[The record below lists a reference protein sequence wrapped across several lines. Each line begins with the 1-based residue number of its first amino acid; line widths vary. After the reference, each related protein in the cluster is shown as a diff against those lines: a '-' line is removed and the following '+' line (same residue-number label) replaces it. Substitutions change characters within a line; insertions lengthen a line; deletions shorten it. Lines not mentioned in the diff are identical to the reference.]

1 MNKHYDVIIIGAGPG
16 GYETALYA
24 SSSGLKVA
32 LIEENKLGGT
42 CLNCGCIPTK
52 TYYSASKYIH
62 EINKM
67 NSFGFETNYK
77 FDFSKIKEKKDNVVL
92 ELHKGIEFLLKN
104 ANVDLYYGK
113 GIITS
118 TNTVKINSISEDIQ
132 SSSDD
137 IQSSSDDIQSSD
149 ILIQSDNII
158 IATGSSPVKDILP
171 NGNLT
176 ISSTEL
182 LNLDKLP
189 DSLTIIGGGVIGIE
203 MATIFNSLGT
213 KVEVMEMMDNILPN
227 LDSDVSKRIQ
237 LSLSKLGI
245 KFHVKSIVNQ
255 IIDKNS
261 IEIKEKDN
269 LKIITSDYILL
280 SVGRKACT
288 DVFENIEIKTN
299 KKGFIVN
306 EYFETSIPNIYA
318 IGDCNGIN
326 MLAHFATYSGYK
338 VIDKILKKDNKINL
352 SLCPSAIFTFPEVAM
367 LGLTEKMAKEANIE
381 YEVKKVSFRQNGKA
395 LSMDEKDGFIKALL
409 SEDEIIGICIC
420 GPNASDLIHEVNI
433 LMNNHIKLHEFKD
446 YVYAHPTLSE
456 ILKLI

>member
-1 MNKHYDVIIIGAGPG
+1 MNKHYDLIIIGAGPG

-62 EINKM
+62 EVNKM
-67 NSFGFETNYK
+67 NAFGFETIYK

-118 TNTVKINSISEDIQ
+118 ANTVKINSI
-132 SSSDD
+132 
-137 IQSSSDDIQSSD
+137 SDDIQSSD
-149 ILIQSDNII
+149 ILIQADNII

-203 MATIFNSLGT
+203 MATIFNALGT
-213 KVEVMEMMDNILPN
+213 KVEVVEMMDNILPN

-280 SVGRKACT
+280 SVGRKANT
-288 DVFENIEIKTN
+288 DVYENIEIKTN

-306 EYFETSIPNIYA
+306 EYFETSTPNIYA

-338 VIDKILKKDNKINL
+338 VIDKILNKDNKINL

-367 LGLTEKMAKEANIE
+367 LGLTEKMAKEANIA

-395 LSMDEKDGFIKALL
+395 LSMDEKDGFIKALI
-409 SEDEIIGICIC
+409 SDDEIIGICIC

-433 LMNNHIKLHEFKD
+433 LMNNHIKLHDFKD

>member
-1 MNKHYDVIIIGAGPG
+1 MNKHYDLIIIGAGPG

-62 EINKM
+62 EVNKM
-67 NSFGFETNYK
+67 NAFGFETNYK

-118 TNTVKINSISEDIQ
+118 TNTVKINSIS
-132 SSSDD
+132 DD
-137 IQSSSDDIQSSD
+137 KQSSD

-171 NGNLT
+171 NGDLT

-203 MATIFNSLGT
+203 MATIFNALGT
-213 KVEVMEMMDNILPN
+213 KVEVVEMMDNILPN
-227 LDSDVSKRIQ
+227 LDSDISKRIQ

-280 SVGRKACT
+280 SVGRKANT
-288 DVFENIEIKTN
+288 AVYENIEIKTN

-306 EYFETSIPNIYA
+306 EYFETSTPNIYA
-318 IGDCNGIN
+318 IGDCNGVN

-338 VIDKILKKDNKINL
+338 VINKILNKDNKINL

-367 LGLTEKMAKEANIE
+367 LGLTERMAKETNIA

-395 LSMDEKDGFIKALL
+395 LSMDEKDGFIKALI
-409 SEDEIIGICIC
+409 SDDEIIGICIC

-433 LMNNHIKLHEFKD
+433 LMNNHIKLYDFKD